1 MGTESKDTKE
11 ERQKERNRRVFGI
24 ILANVMWQIE
34 SARTFACTSDE
45 DELNI
50 CGVIG

>member
-34 SARTFACTSDE
+34 STSDE